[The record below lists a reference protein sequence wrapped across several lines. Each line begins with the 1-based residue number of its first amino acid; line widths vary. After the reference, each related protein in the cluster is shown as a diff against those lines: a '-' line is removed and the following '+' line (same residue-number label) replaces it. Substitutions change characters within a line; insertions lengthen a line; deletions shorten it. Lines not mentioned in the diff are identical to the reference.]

1 MCQSNA
7 YLVDQTG
14 GEKLLMEDVS
24 LITPLDEGGVELV
37 GLFGDRLTVN
47 AVLKEMDLLKHRI
60 VMVESTEKF

>member
-7 YLVDQTG
+7 YLVDQSG

-37 GLFGDRLTVN
+37 GLFGDRLTVQ
-47 AVLKEMDLLKHRI
+47 AEIKEMDLLKHRI
-60 VMVESTEKF
+60 VMTELVE

>member
-37 GLFGDRLTVN
+37 GLFGDRLTVK
-47 AVLKEMDLLKHRI
+47 AEIKEMDLLKHRI
-60 VMVESTEKF
+60 VMTKLTD

>member
-7 YLVDQTG
+7 YLVDQAG

-37 GLFGDRLTVN
+37 GLFGDRLTVQAN
-47 AVLKEMDLLKHRI
+47 IKELDLLKHRI
-60 VMVESTEKF
+60 VMTELTD

>member
-7 YLVDQTG
+7 YLIDPAG

-37 GLFGDRLTVN
+37 GLFGDRLTVQ
-47 AVLKEMDLLKHRI
+47 ATIKEMDLLKHRI
-60 VMVESTEKF
+60 VMTKL